1 MTTYIKD
8 LPSREMLLFKIEDVK
23 ILQESQ
29 EDVRIQ
35 KLCKQVRLA
44 LHLIDE
50 VVKKIKEKT
59 P

>member
-1 MTTYIKD
+1 MVANIKD
-8 LPSREMLLFKIEDVK
+8 LPSQELLLFKIEDVRR
-23 ILQESQ
+23 IEESQ

-44 LHLIDE
+44 FHVLEE